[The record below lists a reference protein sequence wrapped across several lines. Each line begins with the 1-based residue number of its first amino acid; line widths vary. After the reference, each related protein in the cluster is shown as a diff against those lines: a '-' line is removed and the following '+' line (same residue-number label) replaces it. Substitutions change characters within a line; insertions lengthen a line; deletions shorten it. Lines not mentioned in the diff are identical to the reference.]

1 MKRVNEILLV
11 VIFMLTAVLAA
22 AVGLKAY
29 DVYDTNRQLAR
40 QQEEMELAQVFARN
54 EEVQGRVSQL
64 QEEILK
70 LAANR
75 EELER
80 FINRIESGELLAV
93 AEDLAEENGSVPA
106 GDTVSGNNALSS
118 DGTVSGNNALSS
130 DSTVSGN
137 GTLSSGSTISGNDR
151 ISADRV
157 SSGEDTVSSNGTVSF
172 NGMIIGEG
180 TVSSDTSVSGN
191 SILLQNGMVS
201 ANSTVSGNV
210 DPFGNVIPDLK
221 GGVSGNGV
229 SDSIYGEERI
239 PLEERRRLRS
249 SLEETLEVNR
259 ADKEQIAGSQ
269 VDFSGVKIACL
280 GDSITAASNLEGEE
294 GYQQYAYPSRLKDLL
309 GAREVYN
316 LGIGGSSI
324 GRYWAD
330 AFVDRYQEIPE
341 DTDIII
347 VMGGTNDG
355 FCASDKEFGNLEE
368 RAYRTFCGDLDELMK
383 GLKDSY
389 PGADIFFATPLPNV
403 LHDYLRR
410 ERDHLLPQKD
420 FVDVIITLAKEHGY
434 GIIDLY
440 NSNILDSHDVNVV
453 ADYIPDG
460 VHGNQAGYQIMAE
473 HFAAELIRYYGT
485 DRAEE
490 EVSGNHADSDG
501 TAVSGNHADS
511 DGTVVG
517 EDSTDSGEEADF
529 MEETSDEDGSDG
541 EGLLKLQR

>member
-93 AEDLAEENGSVPA
+93 AEDLAEENRTVSA
-106 GDTVSGNNALSS
+106 GDTVSGN
-118 DGTVSGNNALSS
+118 GTVSGNNKLSS

-137 GTLSSGSTISGNDR
+137 
-151 ISADRV
+151 
-157 SSGEDTVSSNGTVSF
+157 DTVSSNGTISF
-172 NGMIIGEG
+172 NGMIIGDG
-180 TVSSDTSVSGN
+180 TVSSDTSISGN
-191 SILLQNGMVS
+191 SILLQNGTVS
-201 ANSTVSGNV
+201 ANSTVSGNL

-229 SDSIYGEERI
+229 SDSIYGEERM

-259 ADKEQIAGSQ
+259 ADREQIAGNQ

-309 GAREVYN
+309 GAREVCN

-389 PGADIFFATPLPNV
+389 PEADIFFATPLPNV

-410 ERDHLLPQKD
+410 EREHLLPQKD

-440 NSNILDSHDVNVV
+440 NSNILDSHDVNVI

-473 HFAAELIRYYGT
+473 HFAAELIRYYGA

-490 EVSGNHADSDG
+490 EVSVSGNHADSDG

-511 DGTVVG
+511 DGMAVSG
-517 EDSTDSGEEADF
+517 NHADSGEKADF
-529 MEETSDEDGSDG
+529 MEETSDEDESDG
-541 EGLLKLQR
+541 EGLRKLQ